1 MKVVGVFALVA
12 FGVAC
17 GASARPIGDP
27 QRGEALTQ
35 RWCVT
40 CHQAKGANVAT
51 DAVPSF
57 SWIAGQVRKNPD
69 FIRGFLN
76 HPHAP
81 MPPID
86 LNQAE
91 IADLIAYFDELSK
104 R

>member
-1 MKVVGVFALVA
+1 MKIAVFVALVA
-12 FGVAC
+12 LGSALGV
-17 GASARPIGDP
+17 SARPIGDP

-35 RWCVT
+35 RWCVA
-40 CHQAKGANVAT
+40 CHQAKGADVAT

-57 SWIAGQVRKNPD
+57 AWIAGQVRKDPD

-86 LNQAE
+86 LNQAQ
-91 IADLIAYFDELSK
+91 IADLIAYFDEMSK